1 MEKNLL
7 IELLETGEKVS
18 LYSPRFEGEEYTEFE
33 KFLLTYK
40 DQYAQDVQIL
50 IRRID
55 IIKEN
60 GAEDRFF
67 RYEGSKRDRVM
78 ALPSHLDTSNLR
90 LYCLNISHKILILG
104 NGGIK
109 KTQTYQEDVNLHRA
123 VRNLQKIDIIIKKLE
138 NNVGIVSFVEHE
150 GNFLTSEFDKANKE
164 NAQEY
169 IRKIEERLGG
179 KLNRE
184 TLEIEKPAF
193 EIGKLYVFN
202 EEDEDGELKQGK
214 TFFAYYFYN
223 FA

>member
-18 LYSPRFEGEEYTEFE
+18 LYSPIFEGEEYTEFE

-104 NGGIK
+104 N
-109 KTQTYQEDVNLHRA
+109 V
-123 VRNLQKIDIIIKKLE
+123 V
-138 NNVGIVSFVEHE
+138 
-150 GNFLTSEFDKANKE
+150 
-164 NAQEY
+164 
-169 IRKIEERLGG
+169 
-179 KLNRE
+179 
-184 TLEIEKPAF
+184 
-193 EIGKLYVFN
+193 
-202 EEDEDGELKQGK
+202 
-214 TFFAYYFYN
+214 
-223 FA
+223 

>member
-1 MEKNLL
+1 MKN
-7 IELLETGEKVS
+7 IPK
-18 LYSPRFEGEEYTEFE
+18 FE

-90 LYCLNISHKILILG
+90 GYCLKISHKILILG

-109 KTQTYQEDVNLHRA
+109 QTQTYQEDVNLH

-138 NNVGIVSFVEHE
+138 NRRIITINGTNLHGPLE
-150 GNFLTSEFDKANKE
+150 LTIDIDNNKE
-164 NAQEY
+164 D
-169 IRKIEERLGG
+169 L
-179 KLNRE
+179 
-184 TLEIEKPAF
+184 
-193 EIGKLYVFN
+193 V
-202 EEDEDGELKQGK
+202 
-214 TFFAYYFYN
+214 
-223 FA
+223 